1 MHGATVYLIEA
12 HKQLPFPIT
21 YFIETSN
28 QTYNIHTG
36 LFNISLDTKSSGC
49 LIFHPSYKEAKINW

>member
-36 LFNISLDTKSSGC
+36 LFNISLDIKSSGC
-49 LIFHPSYKEAKINW
+49 LIFPSKL